1 MVKYKKKEGKSLKK
15 DSRRSMFIPVNKKKS
30 EAERCFP
37 AFRRLMAA
45 SFRYYQAG

>member
-1 MVKYKKKEGKSLKK
+1 MVTLSL
-15 DSRRSMFIPVNKKKS
+15 SMFMDMLIGTG
-30 EAERCFP
+30 RCFP